1 VSGFEFFRRQQ
12 PQRGSATVPEGLEWV
27 PYGATSLKDDQRP
40 RHHFVDDRRF
50 ESLWSSEYARER
62 LAARVRF
69 TTAPDFSIYA
79 ASTVEYSAFQ
89 MWRSAA
95 VADELRRLGM
105 VVVPV
110 LLWGRPVEE
119 ELRYLASWI
128 RPGSVVATR
137 AHGGN
142 VTESAESALA
152 FLHDLIKWERCL
164 WLGPMP
170 RTERLARSIERMRV
184 GQ

>member
-69 TTAPDFSIYA
+69 TTAPDFSIDA

-95 VADELRRLGM
+95 VAD
-105 VVVPV
+105 
-110 LLWGRPVEE
+110 